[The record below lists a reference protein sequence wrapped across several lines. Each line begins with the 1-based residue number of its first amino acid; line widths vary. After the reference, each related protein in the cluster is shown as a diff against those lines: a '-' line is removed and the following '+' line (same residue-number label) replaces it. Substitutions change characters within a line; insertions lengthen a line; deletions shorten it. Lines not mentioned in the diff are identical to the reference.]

1 MARERGRDR
10 VVRRDTG
17 ARTGALTVAAL
28 VAFAANS
35 VLCRVALGGGAIDPA
50 SFTSIRLVSGAAVL
64 LPLAAAWRSEGSGSA
79 HGNWTSAAALAVY
92 AVLFSF
98 AYVSLDVGTGALL
111 LFGAVQ
117 ATMIGVALAQG
128 ERAQPLEWAGL
139 VSALAGLVLLV
150 LPGLTAPPL
159 IGSSLMLGS
168 GVAWGIYTLNGRG
181 VSRPAAATAQAF
193 LRASP
198 VAVAVSGAAALG
210 GDAVTI
216 SAAGIGLALASGVL
230 ASGLGYVVW
239 YAALPG
245 LGAIR
250 AATVQL
256 AVPVIAAA
264 AGVVFLGEAVSPR
277 LLLTGALILGGVG
290 IALAGRSDVRRL
302 RSGA

>member
-1 MARERGRDR
+1 M
-10 VVRRDTG
+10 
-17 ARTGALTVAAL
+17 
-28 VAFAANS
+28 AFAANS

-50 SFTSIRLVSGAAVL
+50 SFTSIRLVSGAVVL
-64 LPLAAAWRSEGSGSA
+64 LPLAAAWRAQGSERARGS
-79 HGNWTSAAALAVY
+79 WTSAAALAAY

-128 ERAQPLEWAGL
+128 ERAQSFEWAGL
-139 VSALAGLVLLV
+139 ASALAGLVLLV

-159 IGSSLMLGS
+159 IGSLLMVGS
-168 GVAWGIYTLNGRG
+168 GVAWGLYTLNGRG
-181 VSRPAAATAQAF
+181 VSSPTAATAHAF

-198 VAVAVSGAAALG
+198 VAIAVSGAAALG
-210 GDAVTI
+210 GEAITI
-216 SAAGIGLALASGVL
+216 SAAGVGLALVSGVF

-256 AVPVIAAA
+256 AVPVIAGV
-264 AGVVFLGEAVSPR
+264 AGIVLLEENFSLR

-290 IALAGRSDVRRL
+290 VALAGRVTPSQ
-302 RSGA
+302 A